1 MISREDSAELKK
13 RLTDKWYVTSLGDA
27 LALVESLTCKED
39 KSCDNCVFKG
49 KKASCLIALG
59 ICIDKNKWQPKTKP
73 IEPLVWEV
81 MVDWPIEDGNKAV
94 LKKLNEVIERINN
107 G

>member
-73 IEPLVWEV
+73 IEPFTYDGDGMRSPDALVAYINELAKAINIINK
-81 MVDWPIEDGNKAV
+81 VD
-94 LKKLNEVIERINN
+94 
-107 G
+107 